1 MIEIN
6 KKDMKNKVKDRDTR
20 IWRENMEEKDTL
32 KWYREGK
39 RNIQY
44 DQCYRN
50 GLNSKLLAR
59 ARTNT
64 LKLEEVIHRRCREHD
79 KTCRLCG
86 LEDEDLKHFILKCP
100 RLRNKRDR
108 RLIEKW
114 SNIDTDKQLTDI
126 LFKELEYTRL

>member
-1 MIEIN
+1 
-6 KKDMKNKVKDRDTR
+6 
-20 IWRENMEEKDTL
+20 MEEKETL
-32 KWYREGK
+32 KWYKEGK
-39 RNIQY
+39 RKIQY

-64 LKLEEVIHRRCREHD
+64 LKLEEVTQRRNREHD

-86 LEDEDLKHFILKCP
+86 AEEEDLKHFVLECP
-100 RLRNKRDR
+100 RLGGKRDR

-114 SNIDTDKQLTDI
+114 RDVDTDKQLTNI
-126 LFKELEYTRL
+126 LFKEKNYTKLRQMLGAMWQFRKNLLWPP